1 VSQVERAIG
10 SYTPLATD
18 AGRPYPSAVLMPLLI
33 LLLNYLSVARAAPYV
48 SALQEILERD
58 PTLLHTIR
66 QAVVA
71 QLRAQPADSEAKG
84 EASMNDVKRDASMDE
99 MKQAASIGAQDALME
114 GWLIL
119 QRARATGYN
128 VISKEDLAVMAADP
142 ATCLEPVMLF
152 FTDSGLGRVKT
163 SARDALDLLRWK
175 VFRCEVLPDD
185 DVPAGV
191 PIEMRTS
198 WREAERK
205 RLQEEQEKS
214 ARDARAKAEAV
225 RGRGLRLIR
234 ESIPRGCVLAQEDV
248 KVIGADPE
256 TCMMELL
263 ITCGDMRVRTEA
275 RDCTRVMHLLE
286 ASGEAHVGSVTVNAL
301 AELPTPTG
309 PDADDESAALGVR
322 GNPEHAAELAEHISQ
337 FCGRLLQLMSVPR

>member
-1 VSQVERAIG
+1 
-10 SYTPLATD
+10 
-18 AGRPYPSAVLMPLLI
+18 MPLLI
-33 LLLNYLSVARAAPYV
+33 LLLNYLSVARIAPYV
-48 SALQEILERD
+48 AALQEILERD
-58 PTLLHTIR
+58 PTLLHVIR

-71 QLRAQPADSEAKG
+71 QMRAHPADSKAQE
-84 EASMNDVKRDASMDE
+84 EASMDE
-99 MKQAASIGAQDALME
+99 MTQASSIDEQEALMG

-152 FTDSGLGRVKT
+152 FTNSDLGRVKT
-163 SARDALDLLRWK
+163 NARDALDLLRWK

-185 DVPAGV
+185 DVPIDV
-191 PIEMRTS
+191 PMEMRTS
-198 WREAERK
+198 WREAEQK
-205 RLQEEQEKS
+205 RLQEEREKS
-214 ARDARAKAEAV
+214 ARDARAKAEAA
-225 RGRGLRLIR
+225 RGRGLQLIR
-234 ESIPRGCVLAQEDV
+234 EAIPRGCVLAQEDV
-248 KVIGADPE
+248 EVVGADPE

-263 ITCGDMRVRTEA
+263 ITCGDVRVRTEA

-286 ASGEAHVGSVTVNAL
+286 ASGEAHVASVTVDAL
-301 AELPTPTG
+301 AELPTPKG
-309 PDADDESAALGVR
+309 HDADDASVALGAH